1 MFKVESLTLRPIL
14 AHTGILVSFA
24 FFFFDFREIQNL
36 GSTGANIPPASPTP
50 FVCVFVLSCVSLPL
64 YGLWPT
70 RLLCPWNFL
79 SKNTGMSCYFL
90 LQGIFLIQGSNL
102 GLLHCRQILC
112 HLSHPLDVSFIEQS
126 IKLIRESHGEENK
139 T

>member
-50 FVCVFVLSCVSLPL
+50 FVCVFVTVAVMCVWW
-64 YGLWPT
+64 G
-70 RLLCPWNFL
+70 
-79 SKNTGMSCYFL
+79 
-90 LQGIFLIQGSNL
+90 
-102 GLLHCRQILC
+102 
-112 HLSHPLDVSFIEQS
+112 V
-126 IKLIRESHGEENK
+126 
-139 T
+139 